1 MTLRLED
8 KYEGRDNHATRTTPS
23 GEVRLPNPPK
33 ARALRSVRA
42 RLRTSGVEPAIR
54 IVGCALA
61 SLLELFYTSLRGR
74 LSPGPA
80 SAEDESAAL
89 RRIAERWARLLGSL
103 RGAYVK
109 AGQFAATRPD
119 LIPEAA
125 TAPLAALRDRVPPL
139 PLAQIRDVIESE
151 LGQPLHQAFPEFDPT
166 PLGAASIAQV
176 HRATLPDG
184 TPVVVKVQY
193 PWLQASLAADLKLL
207 RGLGRILLWLGARG
221 RWRADF
227 ERFFAEFADG
237 LADELDFTQEARA
250 AAEIAENLADD
261 PAIQVP
267 EIVADLSRR
276 RVLTMLYF
284 PCIGLADRPGL
295 EALGVQPAQIVE
307 ILARA
312 YARQVFKDGLFHADP
327 HPGNLFVID
336 EAGAQQSPRVLFVD
350 FGLHRRLSPE
360 LRNEMRQGIFALM
373 QRDADRF
380 IERMKALDMI
390 APGAEAGVHQAVS
403 SMLERIA
410 SEGGSEGL
418 MQGPGSQVLGLKDE
432 AKRLL
437 QETPGLQLPNDLLLY
452 AKTLSYLFAL
462 AEDLAPEVD
471 VMKISVPY
479 LLEFLGG
486 RD

>member
-1 MTLRLED
+1 MTRRLEN
-8 KYEGRDNHATRTTPS
+8 KHEGRGNPAPQAAPS
-23 GEVRLPNPPK
+23 GDTRLSGLPQTRGLGAVR
-33 ARALRSVRA
+33 VW
-42 RLRTSGVEPAIR
+42 LRTSGVEPGIR
-54 IVGCALA
+54 ILGCSLA
-61 SLLELFYTSLRGR
+61 TLLGILYTSLHRR
-74 LSPGPA
+74 IRPGPA
-80 SAEDESAAL
+80 SLEDPSEAL
-89 RRIAERWARLLGSL
+89 RRRGERWARLLGSL

-109 AGQFAATRPD
+109 AGQFAASRPD
-119 LIPEAA
+119 LIPPAA
-125 TAPLAALRDRVPPL
+125 TAPLATLRDRVPPL
-139 PLAQIRDVIESE
+139 PLAQIQGVIESE
-151 LGQPLHQAFPEFDPT
+151 LGQPLHRAFAEFEPT

-193 PWLQASLAADLKLL
+193 PWIQASLAADLKLL
-207 RGLGRILLWLGARG
+207 RALARTLLWLGARG

-227 ERFFAEFADG
+227 ERFFAEFSEG

-276 RVLTMLYF
+276 RVLTMVF
-284 PCIGLADRPGL
+284 CPCIGLSDRPGL
-295 EALGVQPAQIVE
+295 EALGVQPSQIVE

-336 EAGAQQSPRVLFVD
+336 EPGAQQSPRVLFVD

-360 LRNEMRQGIFALM
+360 LRNEMRLGIFALM
-373 QRDADRF
+373 QRDPDRF
-380 IERMKALDMI
+380 IERMQALDMI

-418 MQGPGSQVLGLKDE
+418 MQGPGGQVLGLKDE

-462 AEDLAPEVD
+462 SEDLAPEVD

>member
-1 MTLRLED
+1 V
-8 KYEGRDNHATRTTPS
+8 G
-23 GEVRLPNPPK
+23 
-33 ARALRSVRA
+33 
-42 RLRTSGVEPAIR
+42 LRTSGVEPAIR
-54 IVGCALA
+54 IVACCVTHFLW
-61 SLLELFYTSLRGR
+61 
-74 LSPGPA
+74 LSWTRTRQIFIPGQA
-80 SAEDESAAL
+80 SAERDQAVIGQ
-89 RRIAERWARLLGSL
+89 IAERWVSLLGSL

-119 LIPEAA
+119 LISEAA
-125 TAPLAALRDRVPPL
+125 AAPLATLRDQVPPL
-139 PLAQIRDVIESE
+139 PLTEIRGVIESE
-151 LGQPLHQAFPEFDPT
+151 LGCPLEEAFSEFDPT

-176 HRATLPDG
+176 HRATLPDR

-193 PWLQASLAADLKLL
+193 PWVEASLAADLKLL
-207 RGLGRILLWLGARG
+207 RALGRMLLWFGARG
-221 RWRADF
+221 RWRANF
-227 ERFFAEFADG
+227 ERLFAEFAEG
-237 LADELDFTQEARA
+237 LADELDFTREASA
-250 AAEIAENLADD
+250 AEEIAENLADD
-261 PAIQVP
+261 GSIQVP
-267 EIVADLSRR
+267 EIVKDFSRR
-276 RVLTMLYF
+276 RILTMLYF
-284 PCIGLADRPGL
+284 PCINISNRPAL
-295 EALGVQPAQIVE
+295 EALGVQPAQVVE

-336 EAGAQQSPRVLFVD
+336 EEGARQDPRVLFVD

-380 IERMKALDMI
+380 IERMQALDMI
-390 APGAEAGVHQAVS
+390 APGAEAGVHDAVS

-437 QETPGLQLPNDLLLY
+437 EETPGLQLPNDLLLY

-462 AEDLAPEVD
+462 GEELAPEVD
-471 VMKISVPY
+471 IMKISVPY
-479 LLEFLGG
+479 LLQFLGG
-486 RD
+486 KD